1 LRLLIVACA
10 VALFA
15 TLGLAVQDSGVATR
29 KTSVPSKNSTA
40 KAHVPQKSAQKSSQA
55 KVVPP
60 KTASSAHPASAAKV
74 GTKPIAKSATT
85 PSNAA
90 HRRTPTSSKKT
101 ATVVTRRSTQQQP
114 TPDRYKEIQQALADR
129 GYFNGT
135 VDGTWG
141 ADSLD
146 ALKRF
151 QRDQNIAD
159 DGKLGSMSLIALGL
173 GPKRVARLE
182 SSPPEKPVPQP

>member
-29 KTSVPSKNSTA
+29 KTSVSSKNSTA
-40 KAHVPQKSAQKSSQA
+40 KAHSAQKSSQA
-55 KVVPP
+55 KAAQPKAGPVKSTQVHPVSTAKTTAKPVTQTATPP
-60 KTASSAHPASAAKV
+60 SK
-74 GTKPIAKSATT
+74 
-85 PSNAA
+85 AA
-90 HRRTPTSSKKT
+90 HRRTSNSSKKT
-101 ATVVTRRSTQQQP
+101 ATVVSRRSTQQQP
-114 TPDRYKEIQQALADR
+114 TPERYKEIQQALADH

-173 GPKRVARLE
+173 GPKRVARLD
-182 SSPPEKPVPQP
+182 SPPEKPVQ